1 MDMTAETL
9 PGSSCRAL
17 VTGAAGALGSA
28 TVQAL
33 LAAGFRVIGVDRDE
47 AVADVAGD
55 GYEGVQADLMDP
67 AAAERITQVLGPRPL
82 HHLIGIAG
90 GALPGE
96 PEGQH
101 DPLAIDTALFRRSVE
116 ANLTTQF
123 MVLRWVLPAL
133 REGPA
138 ADRSVT
144 LTSSFNALNAQGM
157 PAYSAAKAGLIGM
170 MHGLVDPLGR
180 DGIRI
185 NVVAPGTIR
194 TPRTEALWGSVP
206 GHFERLEQGTALGRL
221 GSPEDV
227 ARANVALTTLLTH
240 VTGQVLVVDGGQS
253 VVHR

>member
-1 MDMTAETL
+1 MRNRPLAM
-9 PGSSCRAL
+9 
-17 VTGAAGALGSA
+17 VTGAAGALGTA
-28 TVQAL
+28 TVHAL
-33 LAAGFRVIGVDRDE
+33 LAAGCSVLGVDRDA
-47 AVADVAGD
+47 AVGSITEE
-55 GYEGVQADLMDP
+55 GYEGVRADLLDQ
-67 AAAERITQVLGPRPL
+67 AAEATIRQATAGRAL

-96 PEGQH
+96 PQGQD
-101 DPLAIDTALFRRSVE
+101 DPLSMEPELFRRSVE

-123 MVLRWVLPAL
+123 LVLQWVMPAL
-133 REGPA
+133 RRPTR

-144 LTSSFNALNAQGM
+144 LTSSFNALSAQGM

-170 MHGLVDPLGR
+170 MHGLVVPLGR
-180 DGIRI
+180 EGIRI

-194 TPRTEALWGSVP
+194 TPRTEALWGEVP

-221 GSPEDV
+221 GTSEDV
-227 ARANVALTTLLTH
+227 ARANVALTMLTH